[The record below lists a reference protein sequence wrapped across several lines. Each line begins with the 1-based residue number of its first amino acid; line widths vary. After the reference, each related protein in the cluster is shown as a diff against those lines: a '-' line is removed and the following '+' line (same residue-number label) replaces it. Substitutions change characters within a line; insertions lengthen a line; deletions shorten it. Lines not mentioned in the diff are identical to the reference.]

1 MRKQFAILCNL
12 GRGVSL
18 ALLAGTGF
26 TTMQAQAAT
35 TIVVNSSEDL
45 ATSSNFARSTCTF
58 VDGAL
63 FFPEPDG
70 KCTLRRAIVEAG
82 ARPDT
87 DRPIAIEFNLSVTD
101 PNYDPALQYWEV
113 QIDESH
119 EWELKRR
126 NVTDVG
132 GQVSIDG
139 NTQPGGRANG
149 PKIMI
154 NTNRDN
160 SPIFGVSLAVRP
172 SDNVIRNLGFIGGGQ
187 IILYEGNNLI
197 ENNWMGLKANGS
209 GLSLAST
216 ASSQAMRSLARGGII
231 MPNEDSDN
239 NTIRG
244 NRIIGAFERAIRITS
259 GGDDNLI
266 TGNYIGM
273 DAQGNV
279 PAPHDTGVN
288 CARELDYNSGLW
300 YGGRG
305 IQVTG
310 DNNTITNNRLVG
322 LHIPQATNDTPP
334 ITMEI
339 SGTGNTV
346 TLNVIGRDLAN
357 NDVGV
362 CGQGMLLQGTELLVE
377 NNLIVHTR
385 NGFDP
390 GDDGT
395 DFDTA
400 ILTQSFASGSG
411 RWITVRKN
419 MVIDANKA
427 THPDHVYRFASPG
440 VPIELRKFNP
450 AKVSSI
456 NGTSV
461 SGTQGD
467 DAVLPGPTIIS
478 AACPNCR
485 VYLYADDLDGRI
497 EAQAL
502 LGEATADASG
512 NWSATLSR
520 ALTANEGLRTQ
531 SMATGNGVIHIYGAG
546 TTSKL
551 SDDLYTE
558 TQAPSV
564 LVLGQASY
572 DADEFAG
579 SVSVAV
585 NRNGSSSGQV
595 SVDYATVDNTAMG
608 GSDYSNTNGT
618 LVFQNGESSKSLSIA
633 VSDDGLAEGS
643 ETFSLVLSNPSGAS
657 LGSPAQSQITIIDDE
672 SCPPGTSELE
682 VQGPDSYVNEEY
694 YCAAAISIK
703 AGDIDAAGAG
713 NEVFIDGDS
722 KVIYSAPTVIFFPR
736 FRVMDQGVLRAG
748 NGISP

>member
-1 MRKQFAILCNL
+1 
-12 GRGVSL
+12 
-18 ALLAGTGF
+18 
-26 TTMQAQAAT
+26 MQAQAAT

-45 ATSSNFARSTCTF
+45 ATSSNFARSTCTY

-82 ARPDT
+82 ARPDA
-87 DRPIAIEFNLSVTD
+87 DRPISIEFNLSVSD
-101 PNYDPALQYWEV
+101 PNYNPALQYWEV
-113 QIDESH
+113 QINESH

-126 NVTDVG
+126 FITDVG
-132 GQVSIDG
+132 GQVAIDG
-139 NTQPGGRANG
+139 NTQTGGRVNG

-154 NTNRDN
+154 NTNSGN
-160 SPIFGVSLAVRP
+160 SPIFGQSLAVRP
-172 SDNVIRNLGFIGGGQ
+172 SNNIIRNLGFIGGGQ

-216 ASSQAMRSLARGGII
+216 ATTQAMRSLARGGII
-231 MPNEDSDN
+231 MPSEDSDN

-259 GGDDNLI
+259 GGDDNKI
-266 TGNYIGM
+266 TANYIGL
-273 DAQGNV
+273 DAQGHI
-279 PAPHDTGVN
+279 PAPHDSGIN

-322 LHIPQATNDTPP
+322 LHIPQSTNDTPP

-339 SGTGNTV
+339 AGVGNTV
-346 TLNVIGRDLAN
+346 TLNVIGRDLAGK
-357 NDVGV
+357 DVGV

-400 ILTQSFASGSG
+400 ILTQSFSAGSG

-419 MVIDANKA
+419 MVIDADAA

-440 VPIELRKFNP
+440 VPVELRKFNP
-450 AKVSSI
+450 AKVTGIS
-456 NGTSV
+456 GTAV

-467 DAVLPGPTIIS
+467 DAILPGPTTIS

-485 VYLYADDLDGRI
+485 IYLYADDLDGRI
-497 EAQAL
+497 EAQEF

-520 ALTANEGLRTQ
+520 ALTASEGLRTQ
-531 SMATGNGVIHIYGAG
+531 SMALSNGVIHFFGAG

-551 SDDLYTE
+551 SDDLYTATPAELALDQANYDVDE
-558 TQAPSV
+558 T
-564 LVLGQASY
+564 
-572 DADEFAG
+572 AG
-579 SVSVAV
+579 SVSVTV
-585 NRNGSSSGQV
+585 NRNGSSAGQV
-595 SVDYATVDNTAMG
+595 SVGYATVDNTAIN
-608 GSDYSNTNGT
+608 GSDYVSSSGT
-618 LVFQNGESSKSLSIA
+618 LVFQNGETSKALSIT
-633 VSDDGLAEGS
+633 VNNDGEAEGG
-643 ETFSLVLSNPSGAS
+643 EYFTLTLSNPVGVS
-657 LGSPAQSQITIIDDE
+657 LGSPSQAQIVIVDDE
-672 SCPPGTSELE
+672 SCPPGTTTLE
-682 VQGPDSYVNEEY
+682 IQGPDSYVNEEY
-694 YCAAAISIK
+694 YCAATTSIK
-703 AGDIDAAGAG
+703 AGDINAVGAS

-722 KVIYSAPTVIFFPR
+722 KVIYSAPAVIFFPH